1 MITSDKI
8 YFLLYNVEQNNGLTK
23 IERAERKMME
33 EGKYFKQALSSFSAD
48 VAYADAIRHL
58 YDKGLDTAQIKKQLS
73 YPVSIDI
80 IEKVIQDYE
89 TKKNTKTDNIF
100 VEDVDKYGRKSFRL
114 VKKEV

>member
-1 MITSDKI
+1 
-8 YFLLYNVEQNNGLTK
+8 
-23 IERAERKMME
+23 ME

-58 YDKGLDTAQIKKQLS
+58 YDKGMDAVQIKQKLS

-89 TKKNTKTDNIF
+89 IKKNTKTEDIF
-100 VEDVDKYGRKSFRL
+100 VEDIDKYGRKSFRL
-114 VKKEV
+114 VKKDKSCKQ

>member
-1 MITSDKI
+1 
-8 YFLLYNVEQNNGLTK
+8 
-23 IERAERKMME
+23 MME

-58 YDKGLDTAQIKKQLS
+58 YDKGMDAFHIKEQLS

-89 TKKNTKTDNIF
+89 AKKNTKTDDIF
-100 VEDVDKYGRKSFRL
+100 VEDIDKYGRKSFRL
-114 VKKEV
+114 VKKEKEYGK